1 MFPIWGS
8 IYGSNMHF
16 YGGHFEFQ
24 DGRPSKHTAIS
35 EKAVSECLTLLACSL
50 YQILTFYNAYN
61 MWYWPKYTL
70 KWRPFWNSKW
80 RMKTWSK
87 KMEPKF
93 FGFSTP
99 KLTKLANKINFG
111 TKISRDSISRHSRLN
126 YKLKGSVPSL
136 CRSRYDL
143 SFFSGRAWSGKMS
156 RSGLWF
162 SKVPGWKNIQLSTAH
177 RD

>member
-1 MFPIWGS
+1 MFPIWS
-8 IYGSNMHF
+8 LIYGSNMHF

-24 DGRPSKHTAIS
+24 DGRPSKQTAIS
-35 EKAVSECLTLLACSL
+35 EKAVSECLKLLACSL
-50 YQILTFYNAYN
+50 YQIWTFYNAYN
-61 MWYWPKYTL
+61 MWYGPKYTL

-111 TKISRDSISRHSRLN
+111 TKISRDFIVASTNMNIHKSVKIFFWLT
-126 YKLKGSVPSL
+126 KLI
-136 CRSRYDL
+136 Y
-143 SFFSGRAWSGKMS
+143 
-156 RSGLWF
+156 
-162 SKVPGWKNIQLSTAH
+162 
-177 RD
+177 

>member
-1 MFPIWGS
+1 MYQNVWQQGDELCLKSEPNRMLTTWDMRQNTFC
-8 IYGSNMHF
+8 

-24 DGRPSKHTAIS
+24 DGRPSKQTAIS

-50 YQILTFYNAYN
+50 YQIWTFYNAYN
-61 MWYWPKYTL
+61 MWYGPKYTL

-80 RMKTWSK
+80 HLKTCSE

-111 TKISRDSISRHSRLN
+111 TKISRDFI
-126 YKLKGSVPSL
+126 V
-136 CRSRYDL
+136 
-143 SFFSGRAWSGKMS
+143 A
-156 RSGLWF
+156 
-162 SKVPGWKNIQLSTAH
+162 STI
-177 RD
+177 